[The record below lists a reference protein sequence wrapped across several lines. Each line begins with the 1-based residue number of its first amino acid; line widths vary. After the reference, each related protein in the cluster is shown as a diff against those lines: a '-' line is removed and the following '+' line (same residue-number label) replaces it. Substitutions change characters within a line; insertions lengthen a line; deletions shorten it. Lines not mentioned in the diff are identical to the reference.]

1 MTLTIIIIAYIANI
15 FLSRWLNYK
24 VWKIEKHAPIAPI
37 VWFIPIAPI
46 IAFPILII
54 EKKFNKD
61 NWFTGKY
68 WK

>member
-37 VWFIPIAPI
+37 